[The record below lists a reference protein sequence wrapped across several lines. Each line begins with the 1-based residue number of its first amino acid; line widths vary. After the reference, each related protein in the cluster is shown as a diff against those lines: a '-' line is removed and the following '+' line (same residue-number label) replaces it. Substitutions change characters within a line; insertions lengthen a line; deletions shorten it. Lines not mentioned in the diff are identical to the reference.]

1 MGKKIQSTC
10 ESTALD
16 RFLSGINESVFQTS
30 LGIANIE
37 LINYL
42 NDLLIRFVRID
53 IMRSSGICEGAPSV
67 QIFQLL
73 NKAEKSRGPEQRSL
87 YQAIGDYTLFWSGM
101 YPESLRRS
109 RGKDCPDS
117 LLDYT
122 SQGKRSYA
130 MASRIDRTAQQ
141 PTKQVLQC
149 LSKQYDLCVF
159 GLGEVRREWEQHCN
173 DQSGNLIA

>member
-1 MGKKIQSTC
+1 MGKKLQSTC

-122 SQGKRSYA
+122 
-130 MASRIDRTAQQ
+130 
-141 PTKQVLQC
+141 
-149 LSKQYDLCVF
+149 LS
-159 GLGEVRREWEQHCN
+159 
-173 DQSGNLIA
+173 LIHI